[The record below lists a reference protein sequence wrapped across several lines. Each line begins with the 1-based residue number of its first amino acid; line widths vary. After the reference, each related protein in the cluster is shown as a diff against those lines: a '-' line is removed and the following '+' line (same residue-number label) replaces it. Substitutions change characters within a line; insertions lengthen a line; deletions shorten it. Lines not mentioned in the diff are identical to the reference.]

1 MMVNLSFD
9 RVNLPFRTDFSVGG
23 VRCRLS
29 TNSYH
34 VLQQSIPWQAASR
47 NGNTGTFDMDVFED
61 ASMDATAESIT
72 HFRGLRHLVFAM
84 LEPRTFVSY
93 DLLRRQVRG
102 VVSSEAARDRI
113 FWKSQLLP
121 ITIGILGTTM
131 GVAPLHCACLT
142 RNGDGL
148 LVAGLSGAGKS
159 TLTAALARRGFAV
172 VSDDWTYISGNHG
185 GLVADG
191 LSAPIKLLPDSA
203 RFFPEL
209 RRRTPHK
216 TMNGEMAFE
225 IDPDKFHPDAALSSC
240 SPKWIFFLERTAT
253 PGCRFVPCS
262 SAYTKQFFK
271 SNAERLP
278 EELPEARERRSE
290 IIDQLS
296 ESPSW
301 ILRSGD
307 DPHQTAEAIEQF
319 LPEVTRGTR

>member
-1 MMVNLSFD
+1 MVNLSFD
-9 RVNLPFRTDFSVGG
+9 RVNLPFRTDFFVGG
-23 VRCRLS
+23 VRCQLS
-29 TNSYH
+29 TNSHH
-34 VLQQSIPWQAASR
+34 VLQHSMPWRAASW
-47 NGNTGTFDMDVFED
+47 NESADAFEMDVFED
-61 ASMDATAESIT
+61 ASMDSAARSGT

-84 LEPRTFVSY
+84 LEPRTFISY

-102 VVSSEAARDRI
+102 VVCPAAARDKA

-121 ITIGILGTTM
+121 ITIGILGTTL

-172 VSDDWTYISGNHG
+172 VSDDWTYVSRTHG

-209 RRRTPHK
+209 RRRSPHK

-225 IDPDKFHPDAALSSC
+225 IDPEQFHPEAAISCC
-240 SPKWIFFLERTAT
+240 SPKWIIFLERTPT
-253 PGCRFVPCS
+253 PGCSFVPCT
-262 SAYTKQFFK
+262 SAYTQRFFK

-278 EELPEARERRSE
+278 EELPEARETRSE

-307 DPHQTAEAIEQF
+307 DPHKTAEAIERF
-319 LPEVTRGTR
+319 LPEVGRGTR

>member
-1 MMVNLSFD
+1 MVNISFD

-23 VRCRLS
+23 VRCQLS

-34 VLQQSIPWQAASR
+34 VLQHSTSWRAASR
-47 NGNTGTFDMDVFED
+47 NENTGTFDLDVFED
-61 ASMDATAESIT
+61 GSMESGPASGT

-102 VVSSEAARDRI
+102 VVSSEAARDRA

-121 ITIGILGTTM
+121 ITIGILGTTL
-131 GVAPLHCACLT
+131 GVVPLHCACLT
-142 RNGDGL
+142 RNGNGL

-159 TLTAALARRGFAV
+159 TLTAALAKRGFAV
-172 VSDDWTYISGNHG
+172 VSDDWTYISRKHS

-209 RRRTPHK
+209 RKRTPHR

-225 IDPDKFHPDAALSSC
+225 IDPERFHPEAALTSC
-240 SPKWIFFLERTAT
+240 SPKWIFFLERTTT
-253 PGCRFVPCS
+253 PGCRFVPCKS
-262 SAYTKQFFK
+262 GYTREFFK

-278 EELPEARERRSE
+278 DELLEAREARSE

-307 DPHQTAEAIEQF
+307 DPHRTAEAIEQF
-319 LPEVTRGTR
+319 LPEVALGSR